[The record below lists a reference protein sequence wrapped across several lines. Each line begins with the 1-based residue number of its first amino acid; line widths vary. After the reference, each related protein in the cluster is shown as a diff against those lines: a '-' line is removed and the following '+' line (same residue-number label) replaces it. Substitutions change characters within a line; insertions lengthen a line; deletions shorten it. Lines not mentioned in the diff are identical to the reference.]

1 MIKQLESSYR
11 GERKKRGAKVR
22 RPRTEN
28 NGYAALHCSGSNLKK
43 KKKWKLRVEK
53 QPVSVFVTLTTGAHM
68 CIVCLE

>member
-28 NGYAALHCSGSNLKK
+28 NGYED
-43 KKKWKLRVEK
+43 KLFTAVV
-53 QPVSVFVTLTTGAHM
+53 P
-68 CIVCLE
+68 I